1 MLYLYLALSHFIT
14 FTHNRHMEYFTGE
27 SQVYTNFDLMNSN
40 LFDADFTDPGPHEQ
54 IDIDVLLRSTLE
66 AFDDNQDFIGERLQE
81 NYVTKTRRSRRPSYR
96 VTKPDP
102 IRRRNGRLIITENT
116 NFELL
121 PAEPW
126 RVNAFIPSSIANS
139 VYRTLDAEFK
149 LLSKYKR
156 MYRMNLSIPPS
167 PRRRRESV
175 DLIWRPLSVFKIY
188 TTISPREILD
198 TNYLEMI
205 PYQSCFGQINMR
217 MKGAWKRNNSI

>member
-1 MLYLYLALSHFIT
+1 MQ
-14 FTHNRHMEYFTGE
+14 YFSGE
-27 SQVYTNFDLMNSN
+27 SQMYTHFDLMNSN
-40 LFDADFTDPGPHEQ
+40 LFDTDYADPETHEQ
-54 IDIDVLLRSTLE
+54 IDIDGLLRSTLE
-66 AFDDNQDFIGERLQE
+66 AFEDSQDYVGERLQE
-81 NYVTKTRRSRRPSYR
+81 NYVTKSRRTRRPSYR
-96 VTKPDP
+96 VAKPEP
-102 IRRRNGRLIITENT
+102 ARRRKGRIIITEHT
-116 NFELL
+116 NFESL

-126 RVNAFIPSSIANS
+126 RVGAFVPSSIADS
-139 VYRTLDAEFK
+139 VNTTLDAEFR

-167 PRRRRESV
+167 PRRRRESI

-188 TTISPREILD
+188 TTISPKEILD